1 MPSPYGVGCAYVCMG
16 TWSSLQ
22 GIGVT
27 HVFLFI
33 VRRLPSLPATFLLT
47 TNTNTTMKRFFL
59 FIAFLVATVSMQAQ
73 ERVGAY
79 YNSYFKK
86 EYKVE
91 ASNSNGELSIYF
103 DIEGNSSSDDVCVR
117 IKEESIDSFI
127 SALMLAKQKH
137 TEWSTVAINNNVSK
151 MTKEMDITFP
161 KVDICWH
168 GSKWWFDF
176 GHRLHPHFMITD
188 SGQHLCV
195 MTGTA
200 TASTNEYID
209 QKYYLAF
216 ATTKDFD
223 ALIEAI
229 NPTKVSEVL
238 NNKQKVEDLFQ

>member
-1 MPSPYGVGCAYVCMG
+1 MKG
-16 TWSSLQ
+16 
-22 GIGVT
+22 
-27 HVFLFI
+27 VFLFI
-33 VRRLPSLPATFLLT
+33 VSLF
-47 TNTNTTMKRFFL
+47 
-59 FIAFLVATVSMQAQ
+59 VALNIQAQ
-73 ERVGAY
+73 EKVGSY

-91 ASNSNGELSIYF
+91 ASNSNGELSIFF
-103 DIEGNSSSDDVCVR
+103 DIAGNSSSDEVCVR

-176 GHRLHPHFMITD
+176 EHKLRSVFMITD
-188 SGQHLCV
+188 SGKHLCV
-195 MTGTA
+195 IAGTA

-216 ATTKDFD
+216 ATPKDFD